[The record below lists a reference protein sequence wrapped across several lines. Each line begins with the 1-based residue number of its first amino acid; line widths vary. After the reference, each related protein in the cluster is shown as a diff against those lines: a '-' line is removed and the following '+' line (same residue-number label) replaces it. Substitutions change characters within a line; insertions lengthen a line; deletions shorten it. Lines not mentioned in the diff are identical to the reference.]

1 MKLDH
6 LLIAHFLLTQNN
18 TSLLQCWIHIQLM
31 SMLTWCHANN
41 TACSQCLFHWLH
53 GHISHNGVPELRTE
67 DKRLLISTNFTQSY
81 FFSSVLHVLS
91 FFFFFLIWF
100 AGKKDGDD
108 GSGDQVDIP
117 KRTTPAKGM
126 HVSFPLKISLL
137 KYKSPHVL
145 FSSLC
150 TALYA

>member
-18 TSLLQCWIHIQLM
+18 TSLLQCWIHIQPM

-91 FFFFFLIWF
+91 FFFFSNLICR
-100 AGKKDGDD
+100 KKGRRWWKWR
-108 GSGDQVDIP
+108 SGRHSKEDNTCQ
-117 KRTTPAKGM
+117 RYAR
-126 HVSFPLKISLL
+126 
-137 KYKSPHVL
+137 L
-145 FSSLC
+145 FSIKNQFAEVQIPSC
-150 TALYA
+150 PV